1 MSLVSYNLNMIF
13 FRGGGDGVCVWSL
26 AFILLLV
33 LSDSEI
39 CHSLFHWF
47 EKVLSHYC
55 FKYFF
60 PFGSLFR
67 YSNYKYVTC
76 YDIISHFLDN
86 LFFGFFFSFVSSLNF
101 SLRRFFWHLLVRC
114 FFPWLWAIGEYT
126 DEPIKGIL
134 HPCPT
139 GFLIVCLLLRLF
151 FRVVSGIGQNWAESI
166 EVFHL
171 FLYMHSLSHYQPE

>member
-1 MSLVSYNLNMIF
+1 MVCVFGLWHLSCFLFFQILRSAILCSIDLRKFSAIIALNIF
-13 FRGGGDGVCVWSL
+13 F
-26 AFILLLV
+26 LLV
-33 LSDSEI
+33 LFSGI
-39 CHSLFHWF
+39 LIINMLHVMTLFHISWM
-47 EKVLSHYC
+47 
-55 FKYFF
+55 
-60 PFGSLFR
+60 
-67 YSNYKYVTC
+67 TC
-76 YDIISHFLDN
+76 FLD
-86 LFFGFFFSFVSSLNF
+86 FFFSFVSSLNF